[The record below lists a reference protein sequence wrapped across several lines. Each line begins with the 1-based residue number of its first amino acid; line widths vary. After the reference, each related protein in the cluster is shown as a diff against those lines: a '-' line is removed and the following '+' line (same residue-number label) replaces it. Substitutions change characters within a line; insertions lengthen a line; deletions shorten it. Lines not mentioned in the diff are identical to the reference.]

1 MGYGT
6 VDIRKVGEHSDKV
19 AYAFHHEGKAGTFF
33 IDKATGEFSNFS
45 YTKDD
50 IEARPAAAAQNKVK
64 KAWESGE
71 LPDRLSWQG

>member
-6 VDIRKVGEHSDKV
+6 VDIRRVGKHGDKV

-33 IDKATGEFSNFS
+33 IDANTGKFSGFS
-45 YTKDD
+45 FAENDA
-50 IEARPAAAAQNKVK
+50 EARPAAAAQHKVK

-71 LPDRLSWQG
+71 LPDRMSWQG

>member
-6 VDIRKVGEHSDKV
+6 VDIRRVGEHGGKV
-19 AYAFHHEGKAGTFF
+19 AYAFHHEGRAGTFF
-33 IDKATGEFSNFS
+33 IDTNTGEFSGWSFAEH
-45 YTKDD
+45 DV
-50 IEARPAAAAQNKVK
+50 EARPAAAAQHKVK